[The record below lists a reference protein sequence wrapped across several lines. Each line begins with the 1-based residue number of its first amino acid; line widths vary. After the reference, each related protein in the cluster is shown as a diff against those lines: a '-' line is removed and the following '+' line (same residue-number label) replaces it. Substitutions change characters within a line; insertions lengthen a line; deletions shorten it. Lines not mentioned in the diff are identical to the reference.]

1 MRPPVGSESSC
12 VFFFD
17 VSSLLFFVEKSERDR
32 KEKKVETELK
42 KLKKNSTTYL
52 ADQREAVDGPP
63 RRDRHRVHKRDERQT
78 PRQSERNH
86 RCRREHRPGDDVDF
100 RNAAPGP
107 QSVDGLVVEGERGG
121 GAVGVGPDVHAADLG
136 MVLVAEGVGV
146 LLLFFITFFFFSFS
160 FFVFRASCASSF
172 SSSSSHSKLSPRLLL
187 SLLVLVLSPGS
198 GCERRRSRSETR
210 RGARSPSRSSRRR
223 PSTAGPRARAQRGS
237 EGARPRGGR
246 GSLWGF
252 FCLVVVFFMVVEGG
266 KANGGFLWVRV
277 R

>member
-1 MRPPVGSESSC
+1 MPSQAELLKMRPPVGSESSC

-146 LLLFFITFFFFSFS
+146 LLLFFITFFFLVFRFSFS
-160 FFVFRASCASSF
+160 ARVARRVFLPPRPILNFLPVFFSLCLF
-172 SSSSSHSKLSPRLLL
+172 SSSHQVVDVSDVDRVLKHVVVLAVHLDRAVDGLPLRVLELGHKGDRRA
-187 SLLVLVLSPGS
+187 LVLGEVG
-198 GCERRRSRSETR
+198 
-210 RGARSPSRSSRRR
+210 GAC
-223 PSTAGPRARAQRGS
+223 G
-237 EGARPRGGR
+237 
-246 GSLWGF
+246 
-252 FCLVVVFFMVVEGG
+252 VFFV
-266 KANGGFLWVRV
+266 W
-277 R
+277 